1 MDASLVAQRL
11 AFAKAAV
18 ASVKIKL
25 PWGAGNRLAD
35 PVVAENLQA
44 VARKAGYGE
53 VLSYAARY
61 ATPMVAA
68 MAEVSII
75 KYRIEDFFST
85 NPSTRIGVVRQWAQ
99 EAVRGR
105 AGNCDDQSCV
115 AFVYLLDN
123 KVRPLDWMHLTNQ
136 KHSFVLIGRDGA
148 SGTDPA
154 GWGEDVVVCDPWN
167 DAAYHLDS
175 RTARKTL
182 LDKMKCGCATAESV
196 LRVG

>member
-1 MDASLVAQRL
+1 MNASLVAGRL
-11 AFAKAAV
+11 EFAKAAV

-25 PWGAGNRLAD
+25 PWGAGNRFAD
-35 PVVAENLQA
+35 PVVAANLQS

-61 ATPMVAA
+61 ATPVVAA
-68 MAEVSII
+68 IAEASII
-75 KYRIEDFFST
+75 KYRIEDIYSPH
-85 NPSTRIGVVRQWAQ
+85 PSTRLGVVRKWAR
-99 EAVRGR
+99 EAVQGR

-123 KVRPLDWMHLTNQ
+123 KVRPLDWMHLTNK
-136 KHSFVLIGRDGA
+136 KHSFVLIGRDDT

-167 DAAYHLDS
+167 DTAYHLDPH
-175 RTARKTL
+175 TAKKTL
-182 LDKMKCGCATAESV
+182 LAKMKCGCATAESV
-196 LRVG
+196 LRVP